1 MEQAKNI
8 CIELLRRTKN
18 PSAQDINSAI
28 DNVLKIFPGLV
39 SERET
44 LFNYLAATFSVFSE
58 DYRILDT
65 DEGYTPWL
73 KDAKSGTQWNFWN
86 RYISYLQKKIAP
98 DTINKLDN
106 LTDDILDRIANPTTP
121 GAWDK
126 RGMVVGQVQSGKTSN
141 YTGLIN
147 KAADAGYKLII
158 VLAGMHDSL
167 RSQTQ
172 IRIDEGFLGFNS
184 QRSLQYSNTNK
195 IGVGFYNPLDNRS
208 NQPIDLPANALTSSH
223 LNGDFNRKVAQ
234 SAGIHL
240 RSSDPIVAVVKKNGS
255 ILKNLISWLAAWG
268 DKQPDGKMII
278 RNVPFLLIDDE
289 ADNASINVSKEK
301 VSAINGC
308 IRALLSLFEQSAYV
322 GYTATPFANIFIPIL
337 EEQSFKGIDLN
348 IKDYEF
354 TVGQDLFPK
363 DFIINI
369 PAPSNY
375 IGPAKVFGLP
385 ALSAME
391 ADEEPLPVIRLVK
404 DYEPFNAS
412 NAKENIQNLI
422 SGVEN
427 ELTITNSFVP
437 DKHKKNDPSPDELPE
452 SLKFAVKCF
461 VLSSAARRV
470 RKQTEVHNSML
481 IHISRFIVWQ
491 DRIATLVDKELKFY
505 QKQIEMKS
513 GNLMKELQEI
523 WEKEFVPTTHRVIND
538 KHIYTDPEITVIHWS
553 EIESEIFPA
562 ISKMEVRAVHGDK
575 NVAGLSHHNISP
587 LDYFFSEQQGKYLS
601 VIAVG
606 GDKLSRG
613 LTLEGLTI
621 SYYLRAS
628 KMYDTLMQ
636 MGRWFGYRPGYV
648 DLCRIFTSDELT
660 RWYKHITIASEEM
673 RRDFDYMFLLKRTP
687 KEFGL
692 KVRTHP
698 GVLKI
703 TAANKFRYKKLMYL
717 SYSGELEQTYQF
729 KIDKR
734 RFKQNFDATNELIRT
749 LGEPIYGPMN
759 EFNKNQKFVWKGQ
772 SNFNDITAF
781 LQNYKI
787 GEEVIDTNKIVDYI
801 YAQTKKGHLT
811 NWTVAL
817 IHNSTA
823 KHEAM
828 FAFPG
833 FTEKVGLT
841 DRTNISTD
849 PLDYEVAKY
858 NITDHKHEL
867 IDLDENEVRE
877 ALAQTVVDCKAEGKE
892 KEPELPSRKRIKW
905 QRKCE
910 NGLLLI
916 YPLNGDCQHVVGTDA
931 VSNKK
936 ILEQKTISHIPII
949 GIAISFPEIENDEK
963 IEYAVNEQFRKEYEY
978 PDELDQQDVNDGTD

>member
-1 MEQAKNI
+1 MIEQAKNI
-8 CIELLRRTKN
+8 CIELLRSIKN
-18 PSAQDINSAI
+18 PTSQDINDSI
-28 DNVLKIFPGLV
+28 ENVLKIFPALA

-44 LFNYLAATFSVFSE
+44 LHNYLAATFSVFSE

-73 KDAKSGTQWNFWN
+73 KDKKANVDWHFWN
-86 RYISYLQKKIAP
+86 RYVNYLQKKIAP

-106 LTDDILDRIANPTTP
+106 LTDDILDRIANPLISGP
-121 GAWDK
+121 WDK

-147 KAADAGYKLII
+147 KAADAGYKLIV

-195 IGVGFYNPLDNRS
+195 IGVGFYNPFDAKS
-208 NQPIDLPANALTSSH
+208 NQPIDLPANAITSSH

-255 ILKNLISWLAAWG
+255 ILKNLISWLAVWG
-268 DKQPDGKMII
+268 DKQPDGKIII

-322 GYTATPFANIFIPIL
+322 GYTATPFANIFIPIT
-337 EEQSFKGIDLN
+337 EQDNVKGIDLT

-375 IGPAKVFGLP
+375 IGPAKIFGLP
-385 ALSAME
+385 ALTSS
-391 ADEEPLPVIRLVK
+391 DDTEEPLPLIRLVK
-404 DYEPFNAS
+404 DYDVFNAS
-412 NAKENIQNLI
+412 NLQEQVQNVI
-422 SGVEN
+422 AGVDN
-427 ELTITNSFVP
+427 EIAITKSFVP
-437 DKHKKNDPSPDELPE
+437 DKHKKNDPLPNELPK
-452 SLKFAVKCF
+452 SLKYALKCF
-461 VLSSAARRV
+461 VLSASARRA
-470 RKQTEVHNSML
+470 RKQSNVHNSML
-481 IHISRFIVWQ
+481 IHISRYIVWQ
-491 DRIATLVDKELKFY
+491 DRIATLVDAELKFY
-505 QKQIEMKS
+505 QRQIELKT
-513 GNLMKELQEI
+513 GNLLKDLEKI
-523 WEKEFVPTTHRVIND
+523 WEKEFVPNTSKIIRD
-538 KHIYTDPEITVIHWS
+538 KHIYTDPEITPIAWKEVED
-553 EIESEIFPA
+553 EIYPA
-562 ISKMEVRAVHGDK
+562 ISKIEVRAVHGDK
-575 NVAGLSHHNISP
+575 NITGLSHHNISP

-613 LTLEGLTI
+613 LTLEGLTV

-636 MGRWFGYRPGYV
+636 MGRWFGFRPGYV

-673 RRDFDYMFLLKRTP
+673 RRDFDYMFLLKKTP

-703 TAANKFRYKKLMYL
+703 TAANKFRYKKIMYL

-729 KIDKR
+729 RIDKTV
-734 RFKQNFDATNELIRT
+734 FKRNFDAVVGLISG
-749 LGEPIYGPMN
+749 LGKPLENPINRLNPKQN
-759 EFNKNQKFVWKGQ
+759 LIWQKNN
-772 SNFNDITAF
+772 NFNIVTSF
-781 LQNYKI
+781 LLKYKI

-801 YAQTKKGHLT
+801 NAQTQKGNLV
-811 NWTVAL
+811 NWTIAIVN
-817 IHNSTA
+817 NSTA
-823 KHEAM
+823 QPEDQ
-828 FAFPG
+828 FEFPG
-833 FTEKVGLT
+833 IPHKIGLT
-841 DRTNISTD
+841 NRTNVSSDTSN
-849 PLDYEVAKY
+849 YEVAKY
-858 NITDHKHEL
+858 NITDQKHEL
-867 IDLDENEVRE
+867 IDLTEDEFKKAREQTELDSKEEKKTEVP
-877 ALAQTVVDCKAEGKE
+877 DI
-892 KEPELPSRKRIKW
+892 PSRKRIKW
-905 QRKCE
+905 VRDSK

-916 YPLNGDCQHVVGTDA
+916 YPLNHNCQYVLDSTTTP
-931 VSNKK
+931 
-936 ILEQKTISHIPII
+936 KTMAKRVISDFPVI
-949 GIAISFPEIENDEK
+949 GIAISFPEIDNDEK
-963 IEYAVNEQFRKEYEY
+963 IEYAVNEQFKKEYEY
-978 PDELDQQDVNDGTD
+978 PEELDQSEINDGTD

>member
-1 MEQAKNI
+1 MVEQAKNI
-8 CIELLRRTKN
+8 CIELLRKIKN
-18 PSAQDINSAI
+18 PSSQDINNSI
-28 DNVLKIFPGLV
+28 DNVLKIFPDLD
-39 SERET
+39 SEREN

-65 DEGYTPWL
+65 DQGYTPWL
-73 KDAKSGTQWNFWN
+73 KDAKANIQWNFWN

-106 LTDDILDRIANPTTP
+106 LTDDILDRIAHPSTP
-121 GAWDK
+121 GPWDK

-195 IGVGFYNPLDNRS
+195 IGVGFYNPLDSKTNK
-208 NQPIDLPANALTSSH
+208 PIDLPANALTSSH
-223 LNGDFNRKVAQ
+223 LTGDFNRRVAQ

-268 DKQPDGKMII
+268 VKQSDGKIII

-289 ADNASINVSKEK
+289 ADNASINVSKDK

-308 IRALLSLFEQSAYV
+308 TRALLSLFEQSAYV

-337 EEQSFKGIDLN
+337 EEQSFKGIDLT

-385 ALSAME
+385 ALSST
-391 ADEEPLPVIRLVK
+391 DVVEEPLPLIRLVK
-404 DYEPFNAS
+404 DYEAFNAS
-412 NAKENIQNLI
+412 NEQEHIRNLI
-422 SGVEN
+422 AGVEN
-427 ELTITNSFVP
+427 EFASTKSFVP
-437 DKHKKNDPSPDELPE
+437 DKHKRNDTLPDELPN
-452 SLKFAVKCF
+452 SLKFAIKCF
-461 VLSSAARRV
+461 VLSAAARRV
-470 RKQTEVHNSML
+470 RKQIDVHNSML

-491 DRIATLVDKELKFY
+491 DRIATLVDAELKFY

-513 GNLMKELQEI
+513 GNLMKELQGI
-523 WEKEFVPTTHRVIND
+523 WENEFVPTTNRFIKE
-538 KHIYTDPEITVIHWS
+538 KHIYTDPEIK
-553 EIESEIFPA
+553 EIYWHEMEPEIFPA

-575 NVAGLSHHNISP
+575 NIAGLSHHNISP
-587 LDYFFSEQQGKYLS
+587 LDYFFSEQQGKFLS

-613 LTLEGLTI
+613 LTLEGLTV

-673 RRDFDYMFLLKRTP
+673 RRDFDYMFLLKKTP
-687 KEFGL
+687 KDFGL

-703 TAANKFRYKKLMYL
+703 TAPYKFRYKKIMYL
-717 SYSGELEQTYQF
+717 SYSGELEQTYLF
-729 KIDKR
+729 KIDSK
-734 RFKQNFDATNELIRT
+734 RFKQNFDAAIELISS
-749 LGEPIYGPMN
+749 LEKPIDKPLNVY
-759 EFNKNQKFVWKGQ
+759 NKKQEFVWKGEN
-772 SNFNDITAF
+772 NFNAVTAF
-781 LQNYKI
+781 LQKYKI
-787 GEEVIDTNKIVDYI
+787 GEEVIDTAKIVDYI
-801 YAQTKKGHLT
+801 NAQTKKGNLVH
-811 NWTVAL
+811 WTVAL
-817 IHNSTA
+817 INNSTA
-823 KHEAM
+823 KPEDE
-828 FAFPG
+828 FEFRG
-833 FTEKVGLT
+833 LTKKVGLT
-841 DRTNISTD
+841 DRTNISND
-849 PLDYEVAKY
+849 PMDYEVAKY
-858 NITDHKHEL
+858 NITDHRHEL
-867 IDLDENEVRE
+867 IDLDETEVRE
-877 ALAQTVVDCKAEGKE
+877 AKAQTETDYKEEGK
-892 KEPELPSRKRIKW
+892 KDIPELPSRKRIKW
-905 QRKCE
+905 QRDSKK
-910 NGLLLI
+910 GLLLI
-916 YPLNGDCQHVVGTDA
+916 YPLN
-931 VSNKK
+931 K
-936 ILEQKTISHIPII
+936 ICYRSPVEKAEVISEVPVI
-949 GIAISFPEIENDEK
+949 GIAVSFPEIENDEK

-978 PDELDQQDVNDGTD
+978 PDELDQIEENDGTD

>member
-1 MEQAKNI
+1 MIEQAKNI
-8 CIELLRRTKN
+8 CIELLRSIKN
-18 PSAQDINSAI
+18 PTTQDINNAI
-28 DNVLKIFPGLV
+28 DNVLKIFPGLD
-39 SERET
+39 SERES
-44 LFNYLAATFSVFSE
+44 LYNYLSATFSVFSE

-73 KDAKSGTQWNFWN
+73 KDKKANLEWNFWN
-86 RYISYLQKKIAP
+86 RYVNYLQKKIAP

-106 LTDDILDRIANPTTP
+106 LTDDILDRIANPLTSGP
-121 GAWDK
+121 WDK

-195 IGVGFYNPLDNRS
+195 IGVGFYNPLDKKT
-208 NQPIDLPANALTSSH
+208 NQPIDLPANAITSSH

-255 ILKNLISWLAAWG
+255 ILKNLISWLAVWG
-268 DKQPDGKMII
+268 DKQPDGKIII

-301 VSAINGC
+301 VSAINGS

-337 EEQSFKGIDLN
+337 EQENVKGIDLT

-375 IGPAKVFGLP
+375 IGPAKIFGLP
-385 ALSAME
+385 ALTSSDE
-391 ADEEPLPVIRLVK
+391 TEEPLPLIRLVK
-404 DYEPFNAS
+404 DYDVFNAS
-412 NAKENIQNLI
+412 NLQEQTQNMI

-427 ELTITNSFVP
+427 EFAVTKSFIP
-437 DKHKKNDPSPDELPE
+437 DKHKKNDPLPDELPK
-452 SLKFAVKCF
+452 SLKYALKCF
-461 VLSSAARRV
+461 VLSASARRV
-470 RKQTEVHNSML
+470 RKQINVHNSML
-481 IHISRFIVWQ
+481 IHVSRFIVWQ
-491 DRIATLVDKELKFY
+491 DKIATLVDAELKFY
-505 QKQIEMKS
+505 QRQIEMKT
-513 GNLMKELQEI
+513 GNLLSDLEKI
-523 WEKEFVPTTHRVIND
+523 WKKEFVPTTSKIIRD
-538 KHIYTDPEITVIHWS
+538 EHIYTDPEITPISWD
-553 EIESEIFPA
+553 EIEVEIYPA

-587 LDYFFSEQQGKYLS
+587 LDYFFSEQQDKYLS

-613 LTLEGLTI
+613 LTLEGLTV

-673 RRDFDYMFLLKRTP
+673 RRDFDYMFLLKKTP

-703 TAANKFRYKKLMYL
+703 TAANKFRYKKIMYL

-729 KIDKR
+729 RIDKTI
-734 RFKQNFDATNELIRT
+734 FKKNFDAVIDLIT
-749 LGEPIYGPMN
+749 DLGTPLDKPKN
-759 EFNKNQKFVWKGQ
+759 SFNSKQ
-772 SNFNDITAF
+772 SLIWEKEHNFNIVTSF
-781 LQNYKI
+781 LLKYKI

-801 YAQTKKGHLT
+801 NAQTKKGNLV
-811 NWTVAL
+811 NWTIA
-817 IHNSTA
+817 IINNSTA
-823 KHEAM
+823 EPEFEYKL
-828 FAFPG
+828 PG
-833 FTEKVGLT
+833 IQSKIGLT
-841 DRTNISTD
+841 DRTNVSSD
-849 PLDYEVAKY
+849 SNSYEVAKY
-858 NITDHKHEL
+858 NITDQRHEL
-867 IDLDENEVRE
+867 IDLTEDEIKRAKEQTESDSREEKKTDVPEV
-877 ALAQTVVDCKAEGKE
+877 
-892 KEPELPSRKRIKW
+892 PSRKRIKW
-905 QRKCE
+905 VRNSQ

-916 YPLNGDCQHVVGTDA
+916 YPLNHNCQYILDSTTKPKTKARKLISVV
-931 VSNKK
+931 
-936 ILEQKTISHIPII
+936 PII
-949 GIAISFPEIENDEK
+949 GIAVSFPEIDNDEK
-963 IEYAVNEQFRKEYEY
+963 IEYAVNEQFKKEYEY
-978 PDELDQQDVNDGTD
+978 PEELDQSEINEGTD

>member
-1 MEQAKNI
+1 MIEQAKNI
-8 CIELLRRTKN
+8 CIELLRKIKN
-18 PSAQDINSAI
+18 PSSNDINDSI
-28 DNVLKIFPGLV
+28 ENVLKIFPSLV
-39 SERET
+39 SEKET
-44 LFNYLAATFSVFSE
+44 LFNYLLATFSVFSE
-58 DYRILDT
+58 DYRILDNN
-65 DEGYTPWL
+65 EGYTPWL
-73 KDAKSGTQWNFWN
+73 KDNKANIEWNFWN

-106 LTDDILDRIANPTTP
+106 LTDDILDRIANPTTA

-141 YTGLIN
+141 YIGLIN
-147 KAADAGYKLII
+147 KASDAGYKLII

-195 IGVGFYNPLDNRS
+195 IGVGFFNPIDKI

-240 RSSDPIVAVVKKNGS
+240 KSSDPIVAVVKKNGS
-255 ILKNLISWLAAWG
+255 ILKNLISWLAVWG
-268 DKQPDGKMII
+268 DKQPDGKIII

-289 ADNASINVSKEK
+289 ADNASINVSKEN

-337 EEQSFKGIDLN
+337 EQESVKGLDLN

-375 IGPAKVFGLP
+375 IGPAKIFGLP
-385 ALSAME
+385 ALTSSDANE
-391 ADEEPLPVIRLVK
+391 DPLPLIRSVK
-404 DYEPFNAS
+404 DYDVFNAS
-412 NAKENIQNLI
+412 NKQEQIQNLVA
-422 SGVEN
+422 GVEN
-427 ELTITNSFVP
+427 EFELTKSFIP
-437 DKHKKNDPSPDELPE
+437 DKHKKSDPLPDELPN
-452 SLKFAVKCF
+452 SLRFAIKCF
-461 VLSSAARRV
+461 ILSTAARRV
-470 RKQTEVHNSML
+470 RKQIDVHNSML
-481 IHISRFIVWQ
+481 IHISRYIVWQ
-491 DRIATLVDKELKFY
+491 DRIANLVDKELKFY
-505 QKQIEMKS
+505 QKQIELKT
-513 GNLMKELQEI
+513 GNLLKDLEAI
-523 WEKEFVPTTHRVIND
+523 WKKEFVSTTAKVIRD
-538 KHIYTDPEITVIHWS
+538 SHIYSDPEITPISWKEV
-553 EIESEIFPA
+553 ESEIHFA
-562 ISKMEVRAVHGDK
+562 ISKIEVRAVHGDK
-575 NVAGLSHHNISP
+575 NIAGLSHHNISP
-587 LDYFFSEQQGKYLS
+587 LDYFFSEQQGNFLS

-613 LTLEGLTI
+613 LTLEGLTV

-636 MGRWFGYRPGYV
+636 MGRWFGYRRGYV
-648 DLCRIFTSDELT
+648 DLCRIFTSDELI

-673 RRDFDYMFLLKRTP
+673 RRDFDYMFLLKKTP

-703 TAANKFRYKKLMYL
+703 TAANKFLYKKIMYL

-729 KIDKR
+729 KLDNN
-734 RFKQNFDATNELIRT
+734 RFMRNFEASNELIVS
-749 LGEPIYGPMN
+749 LGKPN
-759 EFNKNQKFVWKGQ
+759 KKNLNNFNKKQKFVWSGEN
-772 SNFNDITAF
+772 NFNLITSF
-781 LQNYKI
+781 LQKYKI

-801 YAQTKKGHLT
+801 LAQTKKGKLV

-817 IHNSTA
+817 INNSTA
-823 KHEAM
+823 NSDNE
-828 FAFPG
+828 FSFIGLP
-833 FTEKVGLT
+833 EKVGLV
-841 DRTNISTD
+841 DRTNISQD
-849 PLDYEVAKY
+849 PMNYEVTKF
-858 NITDHKHEL
+858 NITDIKHET
-867 IDLDENEVRE
+867 IDLSEVEINE
-877 ALAQTVVDCKAEGKE
+877 ALTQTKVDYIIE
-892 KEPELPSRKRIKW
+892 KKKDVPDFPSRKRIKW
-905 QRKCE
+905 IRKSK

-916 YPLNGDCQHVVGTDA
+916 YPLNHNCQHVIDDTVVPKKTYP
-931 VSNKK
+931 KK
-936 ILEQKTISHIPII
+936 ISDTPII
-949 GIAISFPEIENDEK
+949 GIAVSFPEIENDEK
-963 IEYAVNEQFRKEYEY
+963 IQYAVNEQFRKEYEY
-978 PDELDQQDVNDGTD
+978 PDELDQIMENNGTD

>member
-1 MEQAKNI
+1 MIEQAKNI
-8 CIELLRRTKN
+8 CIELLRKIKN
-18 PSAQDINSAI
+18 PSSLDINNSI
-28 DNVLKIFPGLV
+28 DNVLKIFPDLL

-73 KDAKSGTQWNFWN
+73 KDAKADIQWNFWN

-106 LTDDILDRIANPTTP
+106 LTDDILDRIANPSTP

-195 IGVGFYNPLDNRS
+195 IGVGFYNPLDS
-208 NQPIDLPANALTSSH
+208 KTNQPIDLPANALTSSH

-255 ILKNLISWLAAWG
+255 ILKNLISWLAVWG
-268 DKQPDGKMII
+268 DKQPDGKIII
-278 RNVPFLLIDDE
+278 RNIPFLLIDDE

-308 IRALLSLFEQSAYV
+308 IRGLLSLFEQSAYV

-337 EEQSFKGIDLN
+337 DEESFKGIDLT

-385 ALSAME
+385 ALSST
-391 ADEEPLPVIRLVK
+391 DTYEEPLPVIRLVK
-404 DYEPFNAS
+404 DYEVFNAS
-412 NAKENIQNLI
+412 NTQEQVQNLI
-422 SGVEN
+422 AGVEN
-427 ELTITNSFVP
+427 EFAFTKSFIP
-437 DKHKKNDPSPDELPE
+437 DKHKKDDPLPEELPN
-452 SLKFAVKCF
+452 SLKFAIKCF
-461 VLSSAARRV
+461 VLSAAARRV
-470 RKQTEVHNSML
+470 RKQIDVHNSML

-491 DRIATLVDKELKFY
+491 DRIATLVDAELKFY
-505 QKQIEMKS
+505 QKQIELKS
-513 GNLMKELQEI
+513 GNLVEELKTI
-523 WEKEFVPTTHRVIND
+523 WKKEFVPTTAKVINE
-538 KHIYTDPEITVIHWS
+538 KHIYTDPETTAINWK
-553 EIESEIFPA
+553 EIELEIYPA

-575 NVAGLSHHNISP
+575 NIAGLSHHNISP

-660 RWYKHITIASEEM
+660 RWYRHITIASEEM
-673 RRDFDYMFLLKRTP
+673 RRDFDYMFLLKKTP
-687 KEFGL
+687 KQFGL

-703 TAANKFRYKKLMYL
+703 TAANKFRYKKIMYL

-729 KIDKR
+729 RIDGN
-734 RFKQNFDATNELIRT
+734 RFRKNFEATNELIAS
-749 LGEPIYGPMN
+749 LGKPIEKPINSYN
-759 EFNKNQKFVWKGQ
+759 RKQKFVWTGEN
-772 SNFNDITAF
+772 NFNSVIEF
-781 LQNYKI
+781 LRKYKI

-801 YAQTKKGHLT
+801 NAQTKQGNLID
-811 NWTVAL
+811 WTVAL
-817 IHNSTA
+817 INNSTA
-823 KHEAM
+823 KPDDE
-828 FAFPG
+828 FSFSSL
-833 FTEKVGLT
+833 TEKVGLT
-841 DRTNISTD
+841 DRTNISND
-849 PLDYEVAKY
+849 PVDYEVAKY
-858 NITDHKHEL
+858 NITDHRHEL
-867 IDLDENEVRE
+867 IDLTEDEVKS
-877 ALAQTVVDCKAEGKE
+877 AKAQTEADYKE
-892 KEPELPSRKRIKW
+892 EKKTEAPELPSRKRIKW
-905 QRKCE
+905 KRNSK

-916 YPLNGDCQHVVGTDA
+916 YPLN
-931 VSNKK
+931 
-936 ILEQKTISHIPII
+936 KTCYRSPLGRTEAISEVPVI
-949 GIAISFPEIENDEK
+949 GIAVSFPEIENDEK

-978 PDELDQQDVNDGTD
+978 PEELDQQDENDGTD